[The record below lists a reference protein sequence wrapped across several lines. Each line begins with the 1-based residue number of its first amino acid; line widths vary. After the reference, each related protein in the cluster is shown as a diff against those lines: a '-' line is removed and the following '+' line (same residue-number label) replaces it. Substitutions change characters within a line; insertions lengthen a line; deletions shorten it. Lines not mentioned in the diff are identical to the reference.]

1 MISVIITSW
10 KEPNTIGK
18 CIQCIADEKYSG
30 IQRPFEILQLSPD
43 KETLEEGIKAAKKL
57 GLSDSEYIQIQDPK
71 KGKPFAL
78 KLALKETKGDILIF
92 TDGDTY
98 FDKDSVKYLL
108 QPFEDSEVYGVSGRP
123 VSSDSKENMMGYW
136 GNLLSDSGN
145 HRRTKL
151 MEKVE
156 DKEYHK
162 SKKSFFPMSG
172 YIMATRKLDI
182 DIPEDVLSDD
192 AYISYSI
199 RNMGKEIAYAPKAK
213 CYVRYPKT
221 IQDYYKQ
228 KVRSIGGFIQLKKY
242 GIFKKDKQSR
252 SFLIELPYAF
262 FVLRYP
268 KNFKEFIW
276 SLMLFPVRLLTWLR
290 IYWERFIIKKDFTNT
305 WVRVES
311 TK

>member
-78 KLALKETKGDILIF
+78 KLALKEAKGDILIF

-162 SKKSFFPMSG
+162 SKKNFFPMSG

-276 SLMLFPVRLLTWLR
+276 SLMLFPVRLITWLR
-290 IYWERFIIKKDFTNT
+290 IYWERVIIKKDFTNT

>member
-78 KLALKETKGDILIF
+78 KLALKEAKGDILIF

-156 DKEYHK
+156 GKEYHK
-162 SKKSFFPMSG
+162 SKKNFFPMSG

-276 SLMLFPVRLLTWLR
+276 SLMLFPVRLITWLR
-290 IYWERFIIKKDFTNT
+290 IYWERVIIKKDFTNT